1 MHLAQQ
7 GLIPCAILNPAHMLA
22 KHIGVEG
29 MHTEQLKKVKKK
41 QWAREIV
48 DWVGHDFKNARVAAK
63 RPAGYGGWGRKSATS
78 KTVVSSI
85 ITHPR

>member
-1 MHLAQQ
+1 
-7 GLIPCAILNPAHMLA
+7 MLA

-48 DWVGHDFKNARVAAK
+48 DWVGHDFKNARVAVK
-63 RPAGYGGWGRKSATS
+63 VPAGYGGWGRKYTTVYAVEPSHDCSQTS
-78 KTVVSSI
+78 LTS
-85 ITHPR
+85 